1 MNKKII
7 IPTILFAVVLVFSF
21 AILLKGEAKNGK
33 EDNKQESEIILFYG
47 VGCPH
52 CAKVEEY
59 IKQNQI
65 DKKISLVQKEVY
77 YNQKNAKELQEKAQK
92 CRLMAN
98 SIGVPF
104 LWDGKTCIV
113 GDQPIIDFLKQKVNS
128 Q

>member
-21 AILLKGEAKNGK
+21 AILLKGEAKNGR

-47 VGCPH
+47 IGCPH
-52 CAKVEEY
+52 CAEVEEY
-59 IKQNQI
+59 IKQNQV
-65 DKKISLVQKEVY
+65 DSKTSLVQKEVY
-77 YNQKNAKELQEKAQK
+77 YNPENAKELEEKAQK
-92 CRLMAN
+92 CGLITN

-104 LWDGKTCIV
+104 LWDGKSCII
-113 GDQPIIDFLKQKVNS
+113 GDRPIIDFFKQKINT

>member
-21 AILLKGEAKNGK
+21 AILLKGEAKNGR

-47 VGCPH
+47 IGCPH
-52 CAKVEEY
+52 CAEVEEY
-59 IKQNQI
+59 IKQNQV
-65 DKKISLVQKEVY
+65 DSKISLVQKEVY
-77 YNQKNAKELQEKAQK
+77 YNPENAKELEEKAQK
-92 CRLMAN
+92 CGLITN

-104 LWDGKTCIV
+104 LWDGKSCII
-113 GDQPIIDFLKQKVNS
+113 GDRPIIDFFKQKINT